1 MLQLASAQLVVL
13 KPFRRFL
20 KLFFALL
27 PPTVY
32 SPFPFIVTIF
42 QCFIVK
48 KNFIGGGFCFIVKS
62 AENFVTRPELISKKK
77 NVFRARKKGFYS
89 SLKVL
94 FNVHSSYRT

>member
-48 KNFIGGGFCFIVKS
+48 KTSLGGGFCFIVKS
-62 AENFVTRPELISKKK
+62 AENFVTRPELILKKC
-77 NVFRARKKGFYS
+77 FQSQEKGI
-89 SLKVL
+89 L
-94 FNVHSSYRT
+94 FIFEGTVHSSYRT